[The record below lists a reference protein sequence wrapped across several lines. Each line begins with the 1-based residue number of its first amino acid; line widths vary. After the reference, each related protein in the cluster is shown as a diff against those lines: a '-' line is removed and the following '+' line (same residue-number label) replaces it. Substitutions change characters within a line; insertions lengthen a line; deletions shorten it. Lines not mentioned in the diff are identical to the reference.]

1 MVDVQTSSD
10 SHIDVVVDQGMDD
23 TWRITSSYGNHDL
36 ASQEDSWSLLRDLS
50 YHFSLPWLVLSHVVS
65 EFQSVFLF
73 GRLITDNV
81 LVAFETLHYLKRKR
95 QEKSVLFNGEPV
107 GHIKPSR
114 GLRQGDPLSPYMF
127 LLCAIGLQ
135 VLLHKAEIE
144 DAIREVSI
152 CRSGQKI
159 NKDKTNLFFSSN
171 THQDVQ
177 DRIQQLP
184 GVPSIKNFEKY
195 LGLPTLVGREAKDST
210 IGSYAWKSIL
220 SARDVIKKGLVWW
233 VGIGKS
239 MCIREDKWLRD
250 QICKSMMI
258 PPPSL
263 PPNAKVSLLIDPESA
278 TWKAD
283 QVQQLF
289 TPHEAKLILSIPLS
303 GRLPP
308 DHLIWSQMPTGV
320 FTTRS
325 AYQLLANSAMAN
337 SASSSNPNPQKRKL
351 QSCAQFGRIASR
363 IQAGILLRLSWN
375 IINEDDEKLKGLKD
389 EYGDELYEAV
399 TTALIEKSEYN
410 PSGGYVISELWN
422 YEEGRPH

>member
-1 MVDVQTSSD
+1 MIHTPD
-10 SHIDVVVDQGMDD
+10 SLC
-23 TWRITSSYGNHDL
+23 YK
-36 ASQEDSWSLLRDLS
+36 
-50 YHFSLPWLVLSHVVS
+50 
-65 EFQSVFLF
+65 VFKTRF
-73 GRLITDNV
+73 FPD
-81 LVAFETLHYLKRKR
+81 
-95 QEKSVLFNGEPV
+95 
-107 GHIKPSR
+107 
-114 GLRQGDPLSPYMF
+114 
-127 LLCAIGLQ
+127 C
-135 VLLHKAEIE
+135 
-144 DAIREVSI
+144 SI
-152 CRSGQKI
+152 
-159 NKDKTNLFFSSN
+159 L
-171 THQDVQ
+171 
-177 DRIQQLP
+177 
-184 GVPSIKNFEKY
+184 
-195 LGLPTLVGREAKDST
+195 EAKDST

-363 IQAGILLRLSWN
+363 IQAGILLRLSWVKKEIMWYAFN
-375 IINEDDEKLKGLKD
+375 NLTPLFFSFCNLI
-389 EYGDELYEAV
+389 V
-399 TTALIEKSEYN
+399 TM
-410 PSGGYVISELWN
+410 GGSF
-422 YEEGRPH
+422 